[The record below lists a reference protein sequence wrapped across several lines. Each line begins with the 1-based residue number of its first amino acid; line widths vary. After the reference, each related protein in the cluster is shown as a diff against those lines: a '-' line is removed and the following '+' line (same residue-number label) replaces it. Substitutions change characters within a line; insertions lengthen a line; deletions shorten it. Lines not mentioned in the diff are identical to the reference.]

1 MSPRNDIF
9 TEFQRIHERM
19 EQAYQ
24 RVIGGPGSP
33 RFCIPFLEPP
43 VDIYETP
50 EEIVVLVEMAGISPQ
65 DVNLEVDGTVLTVSG
80 ERKPLGGRPGR
91 VYSQMEI
98 SHGRFH
104 RDLLLPAEVN
114 AEAAEAVYK
123 DGILEIVLPKA
134 APVSSRHLRITVR

>member
-19 EQAYQ
+19 ERAYQ

-33 RFCIPFLEPP
+33 RFCVPFLEPP

-50 EEIVVLVEMAGISPQ
+50 DEVVVLVEMAGISPQ
-65 DVNLEVDGTVLTVSG
+65 DVSIQLDGTVLSVSG
-80 ERKPLGGRPGR
+80 ERRPLGGRPGR

-98 SHGRFH
+98 PHGRFQ

-114 AEAAEAVYK
+114 AEAAQAVYK

-134 APVSSRHLRITVR
+134 APVSGRRLRITVR